1 MKKNGQH
8 YADAISKIRAKLIH
22 GVISYDEA
30 KKEAAPIIAEMNK
43 IGAEIAKKYN
53 RRPTIFTFSS
63 LMR

>member
-22 GVISYDEA
+22 GVISYEEA
-30 KKEAAPIIAEMNK
+30 KKEATPIIAEMNK
-43 IGAEIAKKYN
+43 IGREIAAKYGKRHSN
-53 RRPTIFTFSS
+53 FTFSS